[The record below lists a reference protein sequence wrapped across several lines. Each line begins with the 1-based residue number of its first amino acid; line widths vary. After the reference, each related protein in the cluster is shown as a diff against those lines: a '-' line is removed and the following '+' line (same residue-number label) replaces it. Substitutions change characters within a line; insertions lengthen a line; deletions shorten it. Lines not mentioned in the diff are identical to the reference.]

1 MLHLCYSVPAVH
13 SRHIHSSQHN
23 EPETS
28 KRRLRGR
35 EREED
40 RGEGGRQ
47 KRKKQ
52 PRKKARKKRRTPK
65 IPVFPLLFSLCHY
78 SVIFPAE
85 WASIIFSSQD
95 INHFNLGT
103 QKLQWFLIKKN
114 KHIFTYATEH
124 FWPSSQQLPN
134 SFYSVPVEVSIP
146 IRHSINTIMQKQQK
160 FCFFKS
166 VEK

>member
-13 SRHIHSSQHN
+13 SRRIHSSQHN

-103 QKLQWFLIKKN
+103 QKLQWFLIKKKTHFHICN
-114 KHIFTYATEH
+114 RTFLAFLTAATKLILFSASGSKHSYKALYQHYYAKAAKV
-124 FWPSSQQLPN
+124 L
-134 SFYSVPVEVSIP
+134 
-146 IRHSINTIMQKQQK
+146 
-160 FCFFKS
+160 FF
-166 VEK
+166 

>member
-13 SRHIHSSQHN
+13 SRRIHSSQHN

-52 PRKKARKKRRTPK
+52 LRKKARKKRRTPK
-65 IPVFPLLFSLCHY
+65 IPVFPLLFSFCHY

-103 QKLQWFLIKKN
+103 QKLQWFLIKN
-114 KHIFTYATEH
+114 TFSHMQQNISGLPRSSYQTH
-124 FWPSSQQLPN
+124 FIQCQW
-134 SFYSVPVEVSIP
+134 
-146 IRHSINTIMQKQQK
+146 K
-160 FCFFKS
+160 
-166 VEK
+166 

>member
-13 SRHIHSSQHN
+13 SRRIHSSQHN

-35 EREED
+35 ERKED
-40 RGEGGRQ
+40 RRGGRQ

-65 IPVFPLLFSLCHY
+65 IPVFPLLFSFCHY

-103 QKLQWFLIKKN
+103 QKLQWFLIKN
-114 KHIFTYATEH
+114 TFSHMQQNISGLPHSSYQTH
-124 FWPSSQQLPN
+124 FIQCQW
-134 SFYSVPVEVSIP
+134 
-146 IRHSINTIMQKQQK
+146 K
-160 FCFFKS
+160 
-166 VEK
+166 

>member
-13 SRHIHSSQHN
+13 SRRIHSSQHN

-35 EREED
+35 EREEE

-114 KHIFTYATEH
+114 PTFSHMQQNISGLPHSSYQTH
-124 FWPSSQQLPN
+124 FIQCQW
-134 SFYSVPVEVSIP
+134 
-146 IRHSINTIMQKQQK
+146 K
-160 FCFFKS
+160 
-166 VEK
+166 

>member
-13 SRHIHSSQHN
+13 SRRIHSSQHN

-65 IPVFPLLFSLCHY
+65 IPVFPLLFSFCHY

-103 QKLQWFLIKKN
+103 QKLQWFLIKN
-114 KHIFTYATEH
+114 TFSHMQQNISGLPHSSYQTH
-124 FWPSSQQLPN
+124 FIQCQW
-134 SFYSVPVEVSIP
+134 
-146 IRHSINTIMQKQQK
+146 K
-160 FCFFKS
+160 
-166 VEK
+166 